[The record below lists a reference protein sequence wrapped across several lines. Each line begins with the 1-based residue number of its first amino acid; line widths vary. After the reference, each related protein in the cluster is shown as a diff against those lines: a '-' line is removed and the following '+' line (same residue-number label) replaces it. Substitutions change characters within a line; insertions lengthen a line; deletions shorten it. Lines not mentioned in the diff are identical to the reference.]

1 MSNDLGQLYID
12 CNCGHC
18 HDHDLVAQFTMV
30 DEQWANDL
38 AKQLALEAQ
47 RIWKLK
53 GMPKKI
59 NKAITEAYALK
70 FMAGV
75 QEGFGVNSSE
85 IDYNTPDGEMLN
97 NLTQNVY
104 AFSAAK
110 NYTQMRQ
117 LTQALLDDQ
126 GKLRTW
132 SQFKKQAFAINEAHT
147 VTWLKTEYDTSIA
160 SAQMARKWVD
170 IQSQKDS
177 LGLLQF
183 DAIIDTRTSDTCRP
197 LDGVIKPVDDPF
209 WNVYYPPNHFR
220 CRSMVKQL
228 RSGKVT
234 PNHEVTHPEKGI
246 PDMFKTN
253 LAKTGMIFPP
263 AHPYWEGIPED
274 VYQETIKLY
283 PYDLQFD
290 YVDKQLYN
298 GRLRVHKLLKK
309 GSDYGLHLQIG
320 AEKAS
325 IGSFVDILPI
335 IPEKEESWRSIIFH
349 DGFRNKNA
357 DLRIDNIL
365 VEVKEPLPILHI
377 NKLSHSI
384 SQASTQASIAIINLY
399 NDFDKVELQNLAN
412 GKFMNHKNLKEIQFR
427 IKGKYLKFRK

>member
-1 MSNDLGQLYID
+1 MVGQNAHEFGRFFRPSPQRIADHLRGLTGPTYSQMSHDLEELYLGCD
-12 CNCGHC
+12 CSHC

-38 AKQLALEAQ
+38 AKELALETQ
-47 RIWKLK
+47 RIWKAK
-53 GMPKKI
+53 GMPTKL
-59 NKAITEAYALK
+59 NKVITAAYANK
-70 FMAGV
+70 FMSGV
-75 QEGFGVNSSE
+75 QDGFGVNSSE
-85 IDYNTPDGEMLN
+85 IDYYTPDSEMLN

-132 SQFKKQAFAINEAHT
+132 SQFKKQAFVINEAHT
-147 VTWLKTEYDTSIA
+147 VTWLKAEYDTSIA

-170 IQSQKDS
+170 IQSQKGS

-220 CRSMVKQL
+220 CRSTVKQL
-228 RSGKVT
+228 QSGRVT

-263 AHPYWEGIPED
+263 AHSYWDGISED
-274 VYQETIKLY
+274 VPVHGQSV
-283 PYDLQFD
+283 LQKD
-290 YVDKQLYN
+290 IEKWAKDN
-298 GRLRVHKLLKK
+298 LRDRKFGTAK
-309 GSDYGLHLQIG
+309 IG
-320 AEKAS
+320 DVGFTGAS
-325 IGSFVDILPI
+325 I
-335 IPEKEESWRSIIFH
+335 EE
-349 DGFRNKNA
+349 
-357 DLRIDNIL
+357 
-365 VEVKEPLPILHI
+365 ILHKSHF
-377 NKLSHSI
+377 NKIAKNFSVYRLEEILKSAELVQI
-384 SQASTQASIAIINLY
+384 SP
-399 NDFDKVELQNLAN
+399 D
-412 GKFMNHKNLKEIQFR
+412 GKGNPY
-427 IKGKYLKFRK
+427 IKQWYYLKFNIMGKASFINVREMENGQKTVYAITDHLK